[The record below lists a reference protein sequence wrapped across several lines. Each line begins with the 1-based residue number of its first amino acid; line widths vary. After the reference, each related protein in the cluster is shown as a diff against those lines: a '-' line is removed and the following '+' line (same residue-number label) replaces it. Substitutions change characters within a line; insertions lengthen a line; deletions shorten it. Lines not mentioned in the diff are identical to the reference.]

1 MIAMPK
7 SATRRTCI
15 TSARQSQELGF
26 VRVFQQPKATR
37 WTSSNTLK
45 RWQLA
50 LNKSKRQDHS
60 LKTWKVRTK
69 PLFKPLLRKALV
81 STSRT
86 RQFATSTLSNLS
98 RKLQLKTV
106 QPNRCKSSIITSRP
120 ILKTI
125 QLLVPWGVWN
135 HWIQLSLDHSR
146 FLRHINALNL
156 PKRQSTEWRAR
167 KNTLRITKGSS
178 RIRGLCNRL

>member
-1 MIAMPK
+1 MQK

-15 TSARQSQELGF
+15 TSARQSQGLGF
-26 VRVFQQPKATR
+26 VRAFQRSKATI

-50 LNKSKRQDHS
+50 LSKSKRQDHCS
-60 LKTWKVRTK
+60 ETWKVRTK
-69 PLFKPLLRKALV
+69 PLFKPLLRKALT
-81 STSRT
+81 SMSRT
-86 RQFATSTLSNLS
+86 RQFATLTLFNLS
-98 RKLQLKTV
+98 RKLRLKTV
-106 QPNRCKSSIITSRP
+106 QLSRCKSSIITSRP
-120 ILKTI
+120 ILKMT
-125 QLLVPWGVWN
+125 QLSVPWGVLN

-156 PKRQSTEWRAR
+156 QKRQSTEWRAR

-178 RIRGLCNRL
+178 RIRGLCNR